1 MKMEIRNDNQEKTVK
16 KVTKAIGKGIVNKD
30 ALKVRLNPDMDAP
43 ILCLL
48 PLNNEVYVD
57 RKFVR
62 DGNEWMHILGPEIY
76 LNKGASLCGY
86 VKAEFLDFTECEINP
101 TE

>member
-1 MKMEIRNDNQEKTVK
+1 MRNENFNNQEKPVK
-16 KVTKAIGKGIVNKD
+16 KVTKPIGKGIVTKEE
-30 ALKVRLNPDMDAP
+30 LKVRVNPDLDAP

-48 PLNNEVYVD
+48 PKGTEMYID

-62 DGNEWMHILGPEIY
+62 MGNEWYHILGPEVY

-86 VKAEFLDFTECEINP
+86 VKADFLDFTELE
-101 TE
+101 EDLSGE

>member
-1 MKMEIRNDNQEKTVK
+1 MIRKNAYNSESNK
-16 KVTKAIGKGIVNKD
+16 KVPKAIGKGVVNKD
-30 ALKVRLNPDMDAP
+30 ALKVRLNPDQDAP

-48 PLNNEVYVD
+48 PINNVVYVD

-62 DGNEWMHILGPEIY
+62 QGAEWMHILGPEIY

-86 VKAEFLDFTECEINP
+86 VKAEFLDFTEGVIEP
-101 TE
+101 TEK

>member
-1 MKMEIRNDNQEKTVK
+1 MRFQ
-16 KVTKAIGKGIVNKD
+16 GIYNIPTIKYWSGLPAYVFNKD

-62 DGNEWMHILGPEIY
+62 AGNEWMHILGPEIY